1 VHVLLCSK
9 ALYLL
14 LSNAAAQRR
23 LIKYDSAYAE
33 CGYRALYD
41 TTVLGPGAMVQLFYY
56 INKWE
61 IWPKSYVT
69 LDSLAVYQ
77 HPNLMSEIQRHVDER
92 GSNQYSRRLDQRRAQ
107 AVADYL
113 TLKGIAPDRLMAKG
127 YGEDSPVFERVDARN
142 LSHEEKERMQQLNR
156 RTTLKVLAIKP

>member
-1 VHVLLCSK
+1 
-9 ALYLL
+9 
-14 LSNAAAQRR
+14 
-23 LIKYDSAYAE
+23 
-33 CGYRALYD
+33 LYD
-41 TTVLGPGAMVQLFYY
+41 TTVLGPTDMVQLPVFYDL
-56 INKWE
+56 NKWE
-61 IWPKSYVT
+61 IRPKSCGT
-69 LDSLAVYQ
+69 LDSLALCLHQ
-77 HPNLMSEIQRHVDER
+77 HPNLMREIQRHVSER